1 MLAVILFP
9 RTRDHQVFSKNF
21 RALENDH
28 GTLDDVR
35 EDFFRFALPHMAD
48 NFSQAVLQRPAKE
61 PLRVSHFAREAL
73 LDDPMLSC
81 IQRFWQAVE
90 FYHPLQMCGSTP
102 LVSL

>member
-1 MLAVILFP
+1 MCFASELVIEQAGVAALHSDP
-9 RTRDHQVFSKNF
+9 RAAYDEKGSPKR
-21 RALENDH
+21 RAQQLLIPDE
-28 GTLDDVR
+28 G
-35 EDFFRFALPHMAD
+35 PHYGSRA
-48 NFSQAVLQRPAKE
+48 SPAKE